1 MFPNGAVLFSQPR
14 CKVLNSTI
22 NQKIKKTNLWRLHTT
37 EYGFYIEEVDQELF
51 SPFLSVDCDF
61 KLQQKMEQTNDH
73 LQSFLNI
80 WIADYSE
87 NYFSL
92 YI

>member
-1 MFPNGAVLFSQPR
+1 LQGIEFHHYF
-14 CKVLNSTI
+14 TI
-22 NQKIKKTNLWRLHTT
+22 KIKTNPRRLHTT
-37 EYGFYIEEVDQELF
+37 ELGFYIEEVDQELF
-51 SPFLSVDCDF
+51 SLFLSVDCDF

-87 NYFSL
+87 MGRAVL
-92 YI
+92 GLARH